1 MELIR
6 WNPMR
11 DMFSLRH
18 QMNHLFDD
26 VFKPVVRGDS
36 RFSMWNWN
44 PTVDIYDNDEN
55 IVIKA
60 ELPGIDKKD
69 IVIDVKDGVLTLK
82 GERSFDN
89 EVKKEKYYCRE
100 RMFGKFERVF
110 RLPADVDPEKISA
123 DYKDGILKI
132 DIPKPE
138 EQKPKQI
145 TVH

>member
-11 DMFSLRH
+11 DVFGFGHR
-18 QMNHLFDD
+18 MNHLFDD
-26 VFKPVVRGDS
+26 VFRPVAREDGGL
-36 RFSMWNWN
+36 SMWNGY

-55 IVIKA
+55 IVITA
-60 ELPGIDKKD
+60 ELPGIDKTD

-89 EVKKEKYYCRE
+89 EVKEEKYYCRE
-100 RMFGKFERVF
+100 RTFGKFQRAF
-110 RLPADVDPEKISA
+110 RLPADVDPEKINA

-138 EQKPKQI
+138 EQNPKKI

>member
-11 DMFSLRH
+11 DMFSLEH

-36 RFSMWNWN
+36 RLSMWNWN
-44 PTVDIYDNDEN
+44 PMVDIYDYVEN

-89 EVKKEKYYCRE
+89 EVKEEKYYCRE
-100 RMFGKFERVF
+100 RTFGKFERVF
-110 RLPADVDPEKISA
+110 RLPAKVDPEKISA

-132 DIPKPE
+132 DIPKPG
-138 EQKPKQI
+138 EQKPKKI

>member
-11 DMFSLRH
+11 DMFSFRH

-26 VFKPVVRGDS
+26 VFGSVVRGDS
-36 RFSMWNWN
+36 GLSMWNRY

-55 IVIKA
+55 IIIKA

-89 EVKKEKYYCRE
+89 EVKEEKYYCRE
-100 RMFGKFERVF
+100 RTFGKFERVF
-110 RLPADVDPEKISA
+110 RIPADVDPEKIRA

-138 EQKPKQI
+138 EQQPKQI

>member
-11 DMFSLRH
+11 DMFSFRH

-26 VFKPVVRGDS
+26 VFGSVVRGDS
-36 RFSMWNWN
+36 GLSMWNRY

-55 IVIKA
+55 IIIKA

-89 EVKKEKYYCRE
+89 EVKEEKYYCRE

-110 RLPADVDPEKISA
+110 RLPADVDPEKIRA

-132 DIPKPE
+132 DIPKSE
-138 EQKPKQI
+138 EQQPKQI

>member
-11 DMFSLRH
+11 DMFGLRH
-18 QMNHLFDD
+18 QMNHLFND
-26 VFKPVVRGDS
+26 VFRPVVRGDEGL
-36 RFSMWNWN
+36 SMWNQY
-44 PTVDIYDNDEN
+44 PTVDIFDNDEN
-55 IVIKA
+55 IIITA
-60 ELPGIDKKD
+60 ELPGIEKKD

-89 EVKKEKYYCRE
+89 EIKEEKYYCRE
-100 RMFGKFERVF
+100 RTFGKFERAF
-110 RLPADVDPEKISA
+110 RLPADIDPEKISA

-138 EQKPKQI
+138 GKKPKQI
-145 TVH
+145 AVH

>member
-26 VFKPVVRGDS
+26 VFRPIVRDNRQS
-36 RFSMWNWN
+36 LMWNWH

-55 IVIKA
+55 FVITA

-69 IVIDVKDGVLTLK
+69 IAIDVKDGVLTLK
-82 GERSFDN
+82 GIRSSDN
-89 EVKKEKYYCRE
+89 EVKKEKYYRRE
-100 RMFGKFERVF
+100 RTFGKFERTF
-110 RLPADVDPEKISA
+110 RLPLDIDPEKISA
-123 DYKDGILKI
+123 NYKDGVLKI

-145 TVH
+145 SVH

>member
-11 DMFSLRH
+11 DMFSLGHR
-18 QMNHLFDD
+18 MNHLFDD
-26 VFKPVVRGDS
+26 VFRPVARRDS
-36 RFSMWNWN
+36 RLSMWNEY

-55 IVIKA
+55 IVITA

-82 GERSFDN
+82 GERSFEN
-89 EVKKEKYYCRE
+89 EVKDEKYYCRE
-100 RMFGKFERVF
+100 RTFGKFERVF

-138 EQKPKQI
+138 EQKPKKI
-145 TVH
+145 AVH

>member
-11 DMFSLRH
+11 DVFSLRH

-26 VFKPVVRGDS
+26 VFRPVVRGDS
-36 RFSMWNWN
+36 RLYMWNWN

-89 EVKKEKYYCRE
+89 EVKEKKYCCRE
-100 RMFGKFERVF
+100 RTFGKFERVF
-110 RLPADVDPEKISA
+110 RLPAEVDPEKISA

-138 EQKPKQI
+138 EQKPKKI
-145 TVH
+145 TVN

>member
-36 RFSMWNWN
+36 RLSMRDWN
-44 PTVDIYDNDEN
+44 PRVDIYDNDEN

-60 ELPGIDKKD
+60 ELPGIDRKD

-89 EVKKEKYYCRE
+89 EIKEEKYYCRE
-100 RMFGKFERVF
+100 RTFGKFERVF
-110 RLPADVDPEKISA
+110 RLPAKVDPEKISA

-138 EQKPKQI
+138 EQQPKQI

>member
-1 MELIR
+1 MELMR

-11 DMFSLRH
+11 DVFGFGH
-18 QMNHLFDD
+18 PMNHLFDD
-26 VFKPVVRGDS
+26 VFRPVAREDGGL
-36 RFSMWNWN
+36 SMWNGY

-55 IVIKA
+55 IVITA
-60 ELPGIDKKD
+60 ELPGINKTD
-69 IVIDVKDGVLTLK
+69 IVIDVKDRVLTLK

-89 EVKKEKYYCRE
+89 EVKEEKYYCRE
-100 RMFGKFERVF
+100 RTFGKFQRAF

-138 EQKPKQI
+138 EQKPKKI

>member
-26 VFKPVVRGDS
+26 VFRPIVRDNRQS
-36 RFSMWNWN
+36 LMWNWH

-55 IVIKA
+55 FVITA

-69 IVIDVKDGVLTLK
+69 ITIDVKDGVLTLK
-82 GERSFDN
+82 GIRSSDN
-89 EVKKEKYYCRE
+89 EVKEEKYYRRE
-100 RMFGKFERVF
+100 RTFGKFERTF
-110 RLPADVDPEKISA
+110 RLPLDIDPEEISA
-123 DYKDGILKI
+123 NYKDGVLKI

-138 EQKPKQI
+138 EQRPKQI
-145 TVH
+145 SVH

>member
-18 QMNHLFDD
+18 QMNHIFDD

-36 RFSMWNWN
+36 RLSMWNWN

-60 ELPGIDKKD
+60 ELPGIDRKD

-89 EVKKEKYYCRE
+89 EIKEEKYYCRE
-100 RMFGKFERVF
+100 RTFGKFERVF
-110 RLPADVDPEKISA
+110 RLPAKVDPEKISA

-138 EQKPKQI
+138 EQQPKQI

>member
-1 MELIR
+1 MELII
-6 WNPMR
+6 WNPMK

-26 VFKPVVRGDS
+26 VLRPVVRGDS
-36 RFSMWNWN
+36 RLSKWNRY

-89 EVKKEKYYCRE
+89 EVKEEKYYCRE
-100 RMFGKFERVF
+100 RTFGKFERVF

-132 DIPKPE
+132 NIPKPE
-138 EQKPKQI
+138 EQQPKQI

>member
-6 WNPMR
+6 WNPRR

-26 VFKPVVRGDS
+26 AFGSVVRGDS
-36 RFSMWNWN
+36 RLSVWNRY
-44 PTVDIYDNDEN
+44 PTMDIYDNDKH

-89 EVKKEKYYCRE
+89 EIKEEKYYCRE

-138 EQKPKQI
+138 EQQPKKI

>member
-36 RFSMWNWN
+36 RLSMWNWN
-44 PTVDIYDNDEN
+44 PTVDIYDNDET

-89 EVKKEKYYCRE
+89 EVKEEKYYCRE
-100 RMFGKFERVF
+100 RTFGKFERVF
-110 RLPADVDPEKISA
+110 RLPADIDPEKISA

-138 EQKPKQI
+138 EQQPKQI

>member
-11 DMFSLRH
+11 DMFSFRH

-26 VFKPVVRGDS
+26 VFGSVVRGDS
-36 RFSMWNWN
+36 GLSMWNRY

-55 IVIKA
+55 IIIKA

-89 EVKKEKYYCRE
+89 EVKEEKYYCRE
-100 RMFGKFERVF
+100 RTFGNFERVF
-110 RLPADVDPEKISA
+110 RIPADVDPEKIRA

-138 EQKPKQI
+138 EQQPKQI

>member
-11 DMFSLRH
+11 DVFGFGHR
-18 QMNHLFDD
+18 MNHLFDD
-26 VFKPVVRGDS
+26 VFRPVAREDGGL
-36 RFSMWNWN
+36 SMWNGY

-55 IVIKA
+55 IVITA
-60 ELPGIDKKD
+60 ELPGIDKTD

-89 EVKKEKYYCRE
+89 EVKEEKYYCRE
-100 RMFGKFERVF
+100 RTFGKFQRAF
-110 RLPADVDPEKISA
+110 RLPADVDPEKINA

-138 EQKPKQI
+138 EQKPKKI

>member
-6 WNPMR
+6 WNPMK

-26 VFKPVVRGDS
+26 VLRPVVGGDS
-36 RFSMWNWN
+36 RLSMWNRY

-89 EVKKEKYYCRE
+89 EVKEEKYYCRE
-100 RMFGKFERVF
+100 RTFGKFERVF

-132 DIPKPE
+132 NIPKPE
-138 EQKPKQI
+138 EQQPKQI